1 MNTKSLPADIF
12 FEAVYNSETEPLR
25 RKPVL
30 VICDDEECGHTVAQ
44 IIRERGIETVCCP
57 CLSDARSFLLGQT
70 FSAVFCSDNLP
81 DGDFR
86 TVIGAADST
95 PVIVFSRLA
104 DWDGYLD
111 AVHRGAFDYTACPPR
126 PAEIE
131 RILQFATI
139 EPRLGQPIRLRQLG

>member
-12 FEAVYNSETEPLR
+12 FEAVHNTEIESLR

-30 VICDDEECGHTVAQ
+30 VICDNEECGDTVAQ
-44 IIRERGIETVCCP
+44 IIRKRGIETVCCP
-57 CLSDARSFLLGQT
+57 RLSDAHSFLLGQT
-70 FSAVFCSDNLP
+70 FSAVFCSDSLP

-86 TVIGAADST
+86 TVITTAVST

-104 DWDGYLD
+104 DWDRYLD
-111 AVHRGAFDYTACPPR
+111 ADHRGAFDYTACPPNSS
-126 PAEIE
+126 EIE

-139 EPRLGQPIRLRQLG
+139 DPRLGHPIR